1 MPLETE
7 ATAQIRSLIADLKPD
22 DADLLTALHRVQ
34 HRYGYVSREAM
45 RVIGEQLGHSEAHVY
60 GVTTYYAD
68 YRTTPP
74 PATLIAWCSGLPC
87 RLKNSAG
94 ILRALEAVLE
104 TRLDLPS
111 ADHSVEIVRGQCN
124 GTCELA
130 PMAWIN
136 GRVVGHWSAAQA
148 VRFARGIR
156 EGRSAEELLDELGA
170 PYAPVAHGGPED
182 AHPHDDEPG
191 AAHA

>member
-7 ATAQIRSLIADLKPD
+7 ATAQIRNLIADLKPD
-22 DADLLTALHRVQ
+22 DADLLAALHRVQ

-60 GVTTYYAD
+60 GVATYYAD
-68 YRTTPP
+68 FRTTPP
-74 PATLIAWCSGLPC
+74 PATSIAWCSGLPC

-94 ILRALEAVLE
+94 ILRALEAVLD

-111 ADHSVEIVRGQCN
+111 PDHSVEIVRGQCN
-124 GTCELA
+124 GTCELS

-136 GRVVGHWSAAQA
+136 GRVVAHWSAAQA
-148 VRFARGIR
+148 VRFARAIR
-156 EGRSAEELLDELGA
+156 EGRSADELLDEIGA
-170 PYAPVAHGGPED
+170 PLSAGLQGAHGEGHGD
-182 AHPHDDEPG
+182 GVPH
-191 AAHA
+191 A